1 MTSELKKNSSTTVVS
16 IKFEESTKIQNM
28 QDCIQNWETGKESSC
43 FVSVIIYISISFV
56 SIPSDKS
63 NSFLTKVMF
72 KRFKGSSYQG
82 LIIFWLVKGF
92 KKGGESRFSC
102 KMIFFL

>member
-16 IKFEESTKIQNM
+16 IKFEESTKIQNI

>member
-1 MTSELKKNSSTTVVS
+1 MTSELNKNSFTTVIS
-16 IKFEESTKIQNM
+16 IKFEESTKIQSI
-28 QDCIQNWETGKESSC
+28 QDYIQNWDTGKESSG

-56 SIPSDKS
+56 SIPLDKS

-92 KKGGESRFSC
+92 KKAG
-102 KMIFFL
+102 

>member
-16 IKFEESTKIQNM
+16 IKFKESTKIQNI